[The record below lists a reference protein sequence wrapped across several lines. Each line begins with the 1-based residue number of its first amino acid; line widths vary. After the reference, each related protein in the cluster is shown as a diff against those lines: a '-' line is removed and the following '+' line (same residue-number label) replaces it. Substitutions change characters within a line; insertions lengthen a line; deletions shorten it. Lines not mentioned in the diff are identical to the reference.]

1 MLFPLP
7 SESLTK
13 IRSDFSDQDFRRLIA
28 QKGLNLQ
35 WTQSAICPCISK
47 TNDLGM
53 DLDFT
58 PNDSI
63 QNDFNANCP
72 SCSGTGLIYHSS
84 QNIQAIVTNADGE
97 YINARFGGYREG
109 VLNLSL
115 NPEHLAGFGDRF
127 EMLDSVMVYQET
139 IQDNGLDTLP
149 LRFPI
154 QSRTMKLSTGEIT
167 VGVPYATY
175 STSSDGLTVGSE
187 LIEGTHFEVSN
198 HEISWLNK
206 PSNVEK
212 FSFNYYIRPVYT
224 CIGYPNAFR
233 DTHIRKKSP
242 VDLIKSLPVRIQCKL
257 EFLEE

>member
-7 SESLTK
+7 DQSLTK
-13 IRSDFSDQDFRRLIA
+13 IRSDFSDQDFRRLIQ
-28 QKGLNLQ
+28 QKGLNVQ
-35 WTQSAICPCISK
+35 WTQSAICPCVSK
-47 TNDLGM
+47 TNDLGL
-53 DLDFT
+53 DLEFT
-58 PNDSI
+58 PTDSI
-63 QNDFNANCP
+63 QSDFNNDCTQ
-72 SCSGTGLIYHSS
+72 CEGKGLIYHSP

-139 IQDNGLDTLP
+139 IEDNGQDTLS

-154 QSRTMKLSTGEIT
+154 VQRTLKLSTGEKT
-167 VGVPYATY
+167 VGVVYSTY
-175 STSSDGLTVGSE
+175 STTSNGLTVGTE
-187 LIEGTHFEVSN
+187 LIEGTHFNVVN
-198 HEISWLNK
+198 GDISWTNK
-206 PSNVEK
+206 PAGVEK
-212 FSFNYYIRPVYT
+212 FTFNYYIKPVYT

-233 DTHIRKKSP
+233 DTHVRKKSP
-242 VDLIKSLPVRIQCKL
+242 VDLIKNLPVRIQCKL